1 MAAKGM
7 LLLVL
12 ALASVASL
20 ASAADEERK
29 HSTSAP
35 FSSRWT
41 STSIPFCSMWVLGV
55 LAVAAVALL
64 VFGIGGGNA
73 FEKQYYPQIAPQH
86 YPAVS
91 QPYER
96 TTFAVHPPLTRQRG
110 SISKKRKACGDK
122 INKFSKKK
130 KKTKELTNRKMEIYL
145 RQNK

>member
-20 ASAADEERK
+20 ASAADEEK
-29 HSTSAP
+29 ETLDFSALLFP
-35 FSSRWT
+35 VDFDLDT
-41 STSIPFCSMWVLGV
+41 VLLNVGFGV

-96 TTFAVHPPLTRQRG
+96 TTFAVHHA
-110 SISKKRKACGDK
+110 IDEAARK
-122 INKFSKKK
+122 
-130 KKTKELTNRKMEIYL
+130 Y
-145 RQNK
+145 Q